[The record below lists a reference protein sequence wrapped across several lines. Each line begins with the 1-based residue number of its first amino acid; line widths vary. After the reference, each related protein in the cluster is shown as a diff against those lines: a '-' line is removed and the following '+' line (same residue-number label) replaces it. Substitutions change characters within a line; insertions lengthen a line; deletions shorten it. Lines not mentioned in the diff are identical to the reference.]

1 MNIRKKGTDKVLYFV
16 NYNKCNNV
24 SVYQYNNAEF
34 INVFIGTL
42 PGCYIATLKMNIEE
56 FRAELETRLI
66 IEKQYLTQR
75 ASSMESQERLELLG
89 EFNEKYRVSIN
100 RLANENGID
109 LNAIYEEENSSVNS
123 DTHLSYEQVIFGKTM
138 SIYDRLSDELYE
150 EITNE

>member
-1 MNIRKKGTDKVLYFV
+1 
-16 NYNKCNNV
+16 
-24 SVYQYNNAEF
+24 
-34 INVFIGTL
+34 
-42 PGCYIATLKMNIEE
+42 MNIEE
-56 FRAELETRLI
+56 FRAELQTRLI

-75 ASSMESQERLELLG
+75 ASSMESQERLGLLG
-89 EFNEKYRVSIN
+89 EFNEKYRVLIN

-109 LNAIYEEENSSVNS
+109 LNAVYEEENSSVNS